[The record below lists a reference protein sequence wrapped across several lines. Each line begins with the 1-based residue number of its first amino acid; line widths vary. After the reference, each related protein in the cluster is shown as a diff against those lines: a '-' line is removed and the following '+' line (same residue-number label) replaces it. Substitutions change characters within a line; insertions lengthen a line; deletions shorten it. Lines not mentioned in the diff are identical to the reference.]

1 MGIPMFEMQIDKD
14 AKQVI
19 PSQEQDII
27 NALTAS
33 GNTFTDVVVMSHG
46 WENDMD
52 EARGLYKRFFGSLEQ
67 VFPFAVGKTL
77 AVGILWPSK
86 QFVDADLIPGGAAS
100 ADTDPVADGVLLD
113 RLEDLKKV
121 FLDDQANQALDQ
133 MKA

>member
-77 AVGILWPSK
+77 ADQCLARHNRGRSG
-86 QFVDADLIPGGAAS
+86 FGRGEAA
-100 ADTDPVADGVLLD
+100 A
-113 RLEDLKKV
+113 
-121 FLDDQANQALDQ
+121 FN
-133 MKA
+133 